1 MRFLSEYRFSPGDW
15 GYGTPRENGYT
26 NGKGWWRRPGE
37 RMNEYGQFPFGTMRL
52 PVDTQRAN
60 DPLTGLSPRK
70 PEGWVPYL
78 RRHVVPFWESEG
90 WLSRSVVWGWDEPG
104 EVHDRE
110 VIGRQACAVHET
122 NDATRYMVT
131 ASPKR
136 NVAPRVVRVAWGKS
150 HRSYTLRGTGGGNP
164 QLWDG
169 RGCDDVDVWV
179 VLARRFY
186 GTFATPLE
194 QRAGIDASRELQP
207 AITKAKERGASI
219 WSYTYSASLSA
230 GSPGYAAGE
239 PETNPQVFMLWT
251 AMEGMDGTLYGDG
264 MMTYGK
270 RDPFSSLAKRGQ
282 SVLVYPASQ
291 PASEP
296 VSSLRLE
303 AIRDGVEDAN
313 LVRMVAEKKGWKRV
327 RALMAKERV
336 FAMKG
341 GKVQLSCTMGC
352 DLGGRTKFS
361 WPKYRTDR
369 GTALALD
376 RLHRALLAELATAPA

>member
-1 MRFLSEYRFSPGDW
+1 M
-15 GYGTPRENGYT
+15 T
-26 NGKGWWRRPGE
+26 
-37 RMNEYGQFPFGTMRL
+37 EYGQFPFSTMRL
-52 PVDTQRAN
+52 PVDTQRATK
-60 DPLTGLSPRK
+60 PLTGLSPRD
-70 PEGWVPYL
+70 PEGWVSYL
-78 RRHVVPFWESEG
+78 RRLVVPLWESEG

-104 EVHDRE
+104 VVLDRE
-110 VIGRQACAVHET
+110 VIGRQACAVHAT
-122 NDATRYMVT
+122 NNQTEYMVT

-136 NVAPRVVRVAWGKS
+136 NVAPRTVSVSWGKS
-150 HRSYTLRGTGGGNP
+150 HRTYTLAGFSGGNP

-169 RGCDDVDVWV
+169 RGCNDVDVWV

-194 QRAGIDASRELQP
+194 QRAGIDASRELQK
-207 AITKAKERGASI
+207 AIKKADKRGASI
-219 WSYTYSASLSA
+219 WSYTYSASLTA

-264 MMTYGK
+264 MMSYGK
-270 RDPFSSLAKRGQ
+270 NDPFSSLAKRGQ
-282 SVLVYPASQ
+282 AVLVYPASK
-291 PASEP
+291 PESEP

-303 AIRDGVEDAN
+303 RIRDGVEDAN
-313 LVRMVAEKKGWKRV
+313 LIRMVGEQKGWKRV
-327 RALMAKERV
+327 RSLMAKQDLFSIKR
-336 FAMKG
+336 

-352 DLGGRTKFS
+352 ELDGRTKFS

-376 RLHRALLAELATAPA
+376 RLHRALLAELATKPA